1 MRRKF
6 PFIWEL
12 SLFFILKISV
22 LLIYIKNDFLTVIIK
37 LYRYLIELLLESL
50 VKINVKVYM
59 GVVSCIY
66 ELINEKEKDDNN
78 EW

>member
-1 MRRKF
+1 MGAF
-6 PFIWEL
+6 
-12 SLFFILKISV
+12 SFFILKISV